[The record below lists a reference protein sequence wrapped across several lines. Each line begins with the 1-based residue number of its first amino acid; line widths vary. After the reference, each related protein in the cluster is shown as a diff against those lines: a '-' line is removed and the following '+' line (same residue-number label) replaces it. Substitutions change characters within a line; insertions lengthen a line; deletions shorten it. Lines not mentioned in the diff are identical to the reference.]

1 MLRSFPRG
9 SAGGPDGIRPQHLLD
24 LTSASAERG
33 GHLLISALT
42 SFVSHVANGNTP
54 ESVRPYVFG
63 ATLIPLAKKDGGIRP
78 IAVGQTLRRVVAKCM
93 RGRVMHSVGGDL
105 APLQL
110 GCGVPLG
117 CEAAAHATRQFL
129 HHMPPDH
136 VIAKVDFK
144 NAFNSLRRDSMIR
157 AVQQFTPDLFSYVH
171 SAYASPSL
179 LFCGDQTILSE
190 EGVQQ
195 GDPLGPLLFSI
206 TIQNLISG
214 LRSPFRVFYLDD
226 GTIGGSPGDVVS
238 DLHHIEEGAAGLGLV
253 LNRNKSELICDDGLL
268 PSAVFSSFPGLQVVG
283 RSCASLLGTP
293 IGDLQ
298 SIERCLRDKLEKL
311 GVLGDRLH
319 LLSSHDALLILRHS
333 LCIPKVLYILRTAP
347 CFLSNFLST
356 FDNRLRS
363 LLSGVLNVD
372 LSNDRAWIQATLPV
386 KAGGIGVRRVS
397 QLAPSA
403 YLASA
408 AGCSD
413 LTQLIQPPLF
423 QDLPV
428 PYWAEAVECWKR
440 GVSADPPCPS
450 RQSCQRAW
458 DSLLVTTSYETLL
471 ESAISSIE
479 KARLMAVVHPD
490 SGAWLNALPISALGL
505 RLDDTEIQISI
516 GLRLGLPLCRPH
528 LCDGCGATVDESGV
542 HGLSCRFSKGRHS
555 RHASLN
561 SLVKRGLDSAKIPSH
576 LEPVGLFRLD
586 GRRPDGATMVPWKCG
601 KVMVWDVT
609 CADSLANSHRELASR
624 ETGAVAAC
632 AEQRKRAKYTHLEA
646 THFFIPIAFETFGA
660 IGEEGRSFF
669 KDLGRRIAVTTKE
682 PQSLQFLLQRLSI
695 AVQRGNAASI
705 LGTLGS
711 MERWGVVEGL
721 EW

>member
-1 MLRSFPRG
+1 M
-9 SAGGPDGIRPQHLLD
+9 
-24 LTSASAERG
+24 
-33 GHLLISALT
+33 
-42 SFVSHVANGNTP
+42 
-54 ESVRPYVFG
+54 
-63 ATLIPLAKKDGGIRP
+63 
-78 IAVGQTLRRVVAKCM
+78 
-93 RGRVMHSVGGDL
+93 
-105 APLQL
+105 
-110 GCGVPLG
+110 
-117 CEAAAHATRQFL
+117 
-129 HHMPPDH
+129 
-136 VIAKVDFK
+136 
-144 NAFNSLRRDSMIR
+144 
-157 AVQQFTPDLFSYVH
+157 
-171 SAYASPSL
+171 
-179 LFCGDQTILSE
+179 
-190 EGVQQ
+190 
-195 GDPLGPLLFSI
+195 
-206 TIQNLISG
+206 
-214 LRSPFRVFYLDD
+214 
-226 GTIGGSPGDVVS
+226 
-238 DLHHIEEGAAGLGLV
+238 
-253 LNRNKSELICDDGLL
+253 
-268 PSAVFSSFPGLQVVG
+268 FSSFPGLQVVG

-347 CFLSNFLST
+347 CFLST

-471 ESAISSIE
+471 ESTISSIE
-479 KARLMAVVHPD
+479 KARLLAVVHPD

-505 RLDDTEIQISI
+505 RLDDIEIQISI
-516 GLRLGLPLCRPH
+516 GLRLGVPLCRPH

-561 SLVKRGLDSAKIPSH
+561 NLVKRGLDSAKIPSY

-646 THFFIPIAFETFGA
+646 THFFIPIAFKTFGA

-669 KDLGRRIAVTTKE
+669 KDLGRRIAVTT
-682 PQSLQFLLQRLSI
+682 SLSLSSSSCNACQLLC
-695 AVQRGNAASI
+695 RGAMLRRS
-705 LGTLGS
+705 
-711 MERWGVVEGL
+711 WGLWAPWRDGVWLRAWSGRGCFCFCLIYVVYCL
-721 EW
+721 VYYNIIYCIIIIIINFIVL